1 MSGRKPGPPAT
12 VVHRYSQ
19 SITDAELLRLL
30 KARHAQWGGSFA
42 STVER
47 ILAEALKPQSQSA
60 AIAQEELPLG
70 SKPIHDDKVAA

>member
-30 KARHAQWGGSFA
+30 KARQAQEGGSFA
-42 STVER
+42 ATVER
-47 ILAEALKPQSQSA
+47 VLREALKPNNRSEPS
-60 AIAQEELPLG
+60 AQEELPLG
-70 SKPIHDDKVAA
+70 RNDEMVAA